1 MLLILNFLYLGRVR
15 IWVLKN
21 KSLNYRL
28 LRKTI
33 NYTNMKL
40 TKTTFAILTLLS
52 VSLTSI
58 CQNEG
63 KKPISQP
70 LVKHIYTADP
80 SAHVF
85 NGKIY
90 VYPSHD
96 FESGIKEDDEGGHFD
111 MKDFH
116 ILSMDKIGGKV
127 ADNGIALDI
136 KDIPWAG
143 RQLWAPDAA
152 YKNGT
157 YYLYFPVK
165 DKQDVFRMGVATS
178 KKPTGPFKPEAE
190 PIKGSYSI
198 DPAVFKDTD
207 GSYYMYFGGIWG
219 GQLQR
224 WKDNKYLGKT
234 ENPKKGEVARLPRMA
249 KLTADMKNFVGS
261 VKEIKILDEKG
272 NLFKEDNNNKRFF
285 EASWMHKY
293 KGKYYFS
300 YSTGD
305 THNICYAVGNSPSGP
320 FTYKGIVLKP
330 VQGWTNHHSIV
341 EVKGKWYLFY
351 HDVQLSGKTHLR
363 NVKVTELKYNADG
376 TIQTVE
382 AYK

>member
-1 MLLILNFLYLGRVR
+1 
-15 IWVLKN
+15 
-21 KSLNYRL
+21 
-28 LRKTI
+28 
-33 NYTNMKL
+33 
-40 TKTTFAILTLLS
+40 
-52 VSLTSI
+52 
-58 CQNEG
+58 
-63 KKPISQP
+63 
-70 LVKHIYTADP
+70 
-80 SAHVF
+80 
-85 NGKIY
+85 
-90 VYPSHD
+90 
-96 FESGIKEDDEGGHFD
+96 
-111 MKDFH
+111 
-116 ILSMDKIGGKV
+116 
-127 ADNGIALDI
+127 
-136 KDIPWAG
+136 
-143 RQLWAPDAA
+143 
-152 YKNGT
+152 
-157 YYLYFPVK
+157 
-165 DKQDVFRMGVATS
+165 
-178 KKPTGPFKPEAE
+178 
-190 PIKGSYSI
+190 
-198 DPAVFKDTD
+198 
-207 GSYYMYFGGIWG
+207 MYFGGIWG